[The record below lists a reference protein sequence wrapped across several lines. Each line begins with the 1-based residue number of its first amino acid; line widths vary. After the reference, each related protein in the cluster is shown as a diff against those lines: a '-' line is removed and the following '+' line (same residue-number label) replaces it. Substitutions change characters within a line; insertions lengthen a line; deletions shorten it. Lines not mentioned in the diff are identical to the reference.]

1 MRTVRGAV
9 AILLCAGVI
18 ACGGSGGGG
27 GGAGG
32 GSKSMTQEKAGK
44 GGVLETVGDC
54 AIAPLEAHGFESL
67 SQRDRIL
74 AFYLSRAALAGRDI
88 YYNQMGR
95 DGLEIRNL
103 LEEILT
109 HPHSL
114 PTEFRE
120 ALLRYL
126 KAFWIA
132 SGNHNERTRRKFVP
146 EFTPEALHQGA
157 MLAVREGAS
166 ITRPVGET
174 LDEKLQRLRRAI
186 FDPTF
191 EPLLT
196 CKSAPE
202 GRDLLSCSSVNFYDG
217 VTMADVHGF
226 KEAHP
231 LNSRLAKRD
240 GHLVEEIWRAGR
252 DSGTAVTVP
261 PGMYASELRTVN
273 GFLAKAEAFAAPPQA
288 ESFKALAD
296 FFATGDPED
305 FRRYNLAWVHLDPE
319 VDTINGFIETYQD
332 PRGRKGSWQGVVFFR
347 DPERSRMLRGLAAE
361 ARGFEERAPWD
372 DRFKRHDFTVP
383 IAAAV
388 QVLLAAGDGGPVPPL
403 GVNLPNDDA
412 IQEKVGNRSFLYSNV
427 LEGTNRALLEALT
440 DEFALPEDRPLLKE
454 HAVEAE
460 MLQTAMHEVLGHAAG
475 RAADGLKAEPA
486 VLLEETYA
494 TIEEARA
501 ELVALHTIFDPRILE
516 AGLMSSPAVA
526 EAAYRDY
533 LVHDLSQ
540 LRRVREGDRL
550 EDDHMRAT
558 HLIVTWLL
566 EHQSGAARVTRD
578 GKTYLAV
585 QDIPDM
591 RKGIAALLREV
602 QRIKSEGDLRAARG
616 LLEAYGTRFDPGL
629 RDEVIDRAAHAGIP
643 SYVAFVM
650 PEIVPVRDASGNVID
665 ARLTPPDDFTLQMLR
680 FSGKLPRE
688 APAAR

>member
-1 MRTVRGAV
+1 
-9 AILLCAGVI
+9 
-18 ACGGSGGGG
+18 
-27 GGAGG
+27 
-32 GSKSMTQEKAGK
+32 MTQEKAGK

-688 APAAR
+688 APSAR

>member
-1 MRTVRGAV
+1 MVRAKGAA
-9 AILLCAGVI
+9 AILATLLI
-18 ACGGSGGGG
+18 ACGGGGGRTGGAKGMAQEKGG
-27 GGAGG
+27 GGA
-32 GSKSMTQEKAGK
+32 
-44 GGVLETVGDC
+44 VLETVGDC
-54 AIAPLEAHGFESL
+54 AIAPLEARGFDAL

-74 AFYLSRAALAGRDI
+74 AFYLSRAALGGRDI
-88 YYNQMGR
+88 FYDQMGR
-95 DGLEIRNL
+95 DNLEIRNL

-109 HPHSL
+109 HPRSL
-114 PTEFRE
+114 APEFRE

-146 EFTPEALHQGA
+146 EFTPEALRHGA
-157 MLAVREGAS
+157 MLAVREGAM
-166 ITRPVGET
+166 ITKPVGET
-174 LDEKLQRLRRAI
+174 LDEKLRRLHQAI
-186 FDPTF
+186 FDPAF

-196 CKSAPE
+196 CKAAASGTDPLA
-202 GRDLLSCSSVNFYDG
+202 CSSVNFYDG
-217 VTMADVHGF
+217 VTLADLHGF
-226 KEAHP
+226 SEMHP

-240 GHLVEEIWRAGR
+240 GHLVEDIWRIA
-252 DSGTAVTVP
+252 P
-261 PGMYASELRTVN
+261 PGMYASALRTVN
-273 GFLAKAEAFAAPPQA
+273 GFLAKSEGHASPPQA
-288 ESFKALAD
+288 EAFKALAD
-296 FFATGDPED
+296 FFAAGDPEN
-305 FRRYNLAWVHLDPE
+305 FRRYNLAWVRLDPE

-332 PRGRKGSWQGVVFFR
+332 PRGRKGAWQGVVFFR
-347 DPERSRMLRGLAAE
+347 DAERTRILRGLAAE

-372 DRFKRHDFTVP
+372 ARFKRHDFTAPV
-383 IAAAV
+383 AAAV
-388 QVLLAAGDGGPVPPL
+388 QILLAVGDGGPVPPL

-427 LEGTNRALLEALT
+427 LEGTNRALLDPIT
-440 DEFALPEDRPLLKE
+440 DEFALPEDRALLKQ

-475 RAADGLKAEPA
+475 RAADGLKAEPS

-494 TIEEARA
+494 SIEEARA
-501 ELVALHTIFDPRILE
+501 ELVALHTIFDPRLME
-516 AGLMSSPAVA
+516 AGLMTSPAVA

-540 LRRVREGDRL
+540 LRRVREGERL

-566 EHQSGAARVTRD
+566 EHRSGASRLSRD
-578 GKTYLAV
+578 GRTYFAV
-585 QDIPDM
+585 QDIPAM
-591 RKGIAALLREV
+591 RKGIATLLGEV
-602 QRIKSEGDLRAARG
+602 QRIKSEGDLRAARA
-616 LLEAYGTRFDPGL
+616 LLDAYATRFDPAL
-629 RDEVIDRAAHAGIP
+629 RDEVAGRAAQRGLP

-650 PEIVPVRDASGNVID
+650 PEIVPVRDASGDVID

-688 APAAR
+688 APAAH

>member
-1 MRTVRGAV
+1 
-9 AILLCAGVI
+9 
-18 ACGGSGGGG
+18 
-27 GGAGG
+27 
-32 GSKSMTQEKAGK
+32 MTQKKAGP

-54 AIAPLEAHGFESL
+54 AIAPLEARGFEAL

-88 YYNQMGR
+88 YYDQMGR

-109 HPHSL
+109 HPRSL
-114 PTEFRE
+114 APEFRE

-126 KAFWIA
+126 KAYWIA

-146 EFTPEALHQGA
+146 EFTPEALRQGA
-157 MLAVREGAS
+157 MLAVHEGAV
-166 ITRPVGET
+166 IAKPVGET
-174 LDEKLQRLRRAI
+174 LDEKLVRLRRAI
-186 FDPTF
+186 FDPAF

-196 CKSAPE
+196 CKTAPQ
-202 GRDLLSCSSVNFYDG
+202 GSDLLSCSSVNFYDD
-217 VTMADVHGF
+217 VTMADLHGF
-226 KEAHP
+226 KETHP
-231 LNSRLAKRD
+231 INSRLAKRD
-240 GHLVEEIWRAGR
+240 GRLVEEIWRAGR
-252 DSGTAVTVP
+252 DDGPAGGVPSGT
-261 PGMYASELRTVN
+261 YASALRTVN

-288 ESFKALAD
+288 ATFRALAD
-296 FFATGDPED
+296 FFATGDPQD
-305 FRRYNLAWVHLDPE
+305 FKRFNLAWVALDPE

-347 DPERSRMLRGLAAE
+347 DPERTRILRGLAAE

-372 DRFKRHDFTVP
+372 ARFKRHDFTAPV
-383 IAAAV
+383 AAAV
-388 QVLLAAGDGGPVPPL
+388 QIVLAAGDGGPVPPL
-403 GVNLPNDDA
+403 GVNLPNDDT

-427 LEGTNRALLEALT
+427 LEGTNRALLEPLT
-440 DEFALPEDRPLLKE
+440 EAFALPEDRALLKE

-501 ELVALHTIFDPRILE
+501 ELVALHTIFDPRLLE
-516 AGLMSSPAVA
+516 AGLITGPAVA

-540 LRRVREGDRL
+540 LRRVRDGDRL

-558 HLIVTWLL
+558 HLIVMWLL

-578 GKTYLAV
+578 GRTYLTV
-585 QDIPDM
+585 QDLAAM
-591 RKGIAALLREV
+591 RRGIAALLREV
-602 QRIKSEGDLRAARG
+602 QRIKSEGDLQAARG
-616 LLEAYGTRFDPGL
+616 LLEAYATRFDPAL
-629 RDEVIDRAAHAGIP
+629 RDEVVDRAARAGIP

-650 PEIVPVRDASGNVID
+650 PEIVPVRDASGDVID
-665 ARLTPPDDFTLQMLR
+665 ARLSPPDDFTLQMLR

-688 APAAR
+688 APPAR